1 MLCTSPRDLP
11 SLGKLLESSRFR
23 SWSAVHGERLVKLVT
38 REALD
43 RARQRTLKGESVK
56 FELVESEIQKHLEPA
71 QKAVLNLTG
80 TVLHTNLGRAPL
92 GPALKSVADRLGGY
106 SVLEYDLE
114 SGKRGR
120 RGESAER
127 LIRWLTGAEA
137 AVMVNN
143 CAAAMILLLSTH
155 AAGRE
160 VIVSRGELVE
170 IGGSYRVPD
179 ILRMSGCKLVEV
191 GATNRTRIQ
200 DFARAVTEDTAMVL
214 STHRSNFEIV
224 GFTESPTP
232 AEYQDLAATHGI
244 LAAHDLGSG
253 MLTPIVNDEPT
264 VSDSLGFDL
273 TAFSGDKL
281 LGGPQCGVIMGK
293 PELVEACRKHP
304 LFRALR
310 CDKLTLALMEETL
323 RRHARGPQHVQS
335 LRLLQTSLADL
346 EPRRDRILEELKTIL
361 PEDIF
366 AEPSPTESQVGGGTM
381 PGGTLDSLGIVLRTE
396 SESGALQARL
406 RRAETPIVSRIERE
420 QVLLDFRAL
429 PPEDDSIL
437 LESLRKIFT

>member
-11 SLGKLLESSRFR
+11 SVGKLMESPKF
-23 SWSAVHGERLVKLVT
+23 SALSDLHGETLVKLAL
-38 REALD
+38 REVLD
-43 RARQRTLKGESVK
+43 KARQQILTGCSIPMEGIECEV
-56 FELVESEIQKHLEPA
+56 LEVLSPG

-92 GPALKSVADRLGGY
+92 GAALQSVAERLQGY
-106 SVLEYDLE
+106 SVLEYDLK

-120 RGESAER
+120 RGDSAER
-127 LIRWLTGAEA
+127 LVRWLTGAPA

-155 AAGRE
+155 AVGRE

-191 GATNRTRIQ
+191 GATNRTRIS
-200 DFARAVTEDTAMVL
+200 DFEKAITEDTAMIL

-224 GFTESPTP
+224 GFTESPSP
-232 AEYQDLAATHGI
+232 EQYQKLAAEHGI
-244 LAAHDLGSG
+244 LTAHDLGSG
-253 MLTPIVNDEPT
+253 MLTRVVEDEPT
-264 VSDSLGFDL
+264 VGESLGFDL

-281 LGGPQCGVIMGK
+281 LGGPQCGIIIGQ
-293 PELVEACRKHP
+293 PHLVEACRKHP

-323 RRHARGPQHVQS
+323 RRHARGPRHVQS
-335 LRLLQTSLADL
+335 LQLLSTS
-346 EPRRDRILEELKTIL
+346 LEELQARAESVLSEIKSILPETIL
-361 PEDIF
+361 PEL
-366 AEPSPTESQVGGGTM
+366 SSTRSQVGGGTM
-381 PGGTLDSLGIVLRTE
+381 PGGTLDSVAIRLSTQND
-396 SESGALQARL
+396 SGALQDSL
-406 RRAETPIVSRIERE
+406 RRAEIPIVSRIENE

-429 PPEDDSIL
+429 SPEEDSKL